1 MLITFQ
7 SNATPDV
14 LMLKDLAGYLLGIVG
29 KRLNVRGVITHD
41 ELPHV
46 ISRLETAISEDEK
59 AAAED
64 DALHRAVHTSRHEH
78 HAGLSQRAY
87 PFLDMLREAHKQNA
101 DIIWGL

>member
-29 KRLNVRGVITHD
+29 KRLNTRGVITHD
-41 ELPHV
+41 ELPNV
-46 ISRLETAISEDEK
+46 INRLETAISEDEK
-59 AAAED
+59 AAVKD
-64 DALHRAVHTSRHEH
+64 DALHRSVHTGHHEH

-87 PFLDMLREAHKQNA
+87 PFLDMLREARKQNA

>member
-14 LMLKDLAGYLLGIVG
+14 LMLKDLAGYLLGLIG
-29 KRLNVRGVITHD
+29 KRLNPRGVITHD

-46 ISRLETAISEDEK
+46 ISRLETAISEDK
-59 AAAED
+59 IAAAEH
-64 DALHRAVHTSRHEH
+64 DALHRAVHNSSHELR
-78 HAGLSQRAY
+78 AGLSQRAY
-87 PFLDMLREAHKQNA
+87 PFLDMLREAHKQDA